1 MQLIIDPTALN
12 EIAEA
17 AKWYSNKSSTAVENF
32 QAEITETFI
41 YLQHTIAE
49 HRKIYADIRVF
60 FLKIFP
66 YNIYYIKKEA
76 ESKIFIFAIM
86 HNKRDTKFIK
96 SRLKNIQ

>member
-1 MQLIIDPTALN
+1 MQLVIDPLALN

-49 HRKIYADIRVF
+49 HRKVHADIRVF

-66 YNIYYIKKEA
+66 YNIYYTKREA
-76 ESKIFIFAIM
+76 ENKIFILAIM
-86 HNKRDTKFIK
+86 HNKRSNNYIQ
-96 SRLKNIQ
+96 SRLRK